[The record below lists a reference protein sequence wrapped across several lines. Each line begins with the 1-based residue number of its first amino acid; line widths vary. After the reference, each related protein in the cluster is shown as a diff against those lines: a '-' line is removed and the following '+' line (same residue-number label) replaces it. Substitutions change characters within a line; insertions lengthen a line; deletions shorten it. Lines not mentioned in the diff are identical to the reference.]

1 MASAISLLS
10 EDQFLCSICLDVFTD
25 PVTIPCG
32 HNFCKSC
39 ITEHWDTNDQHQC
52 PLCKEQYEKIP
63 HLRVN
68 TFISEMAAQFKQSVS
83 RETITSTIRSSSEEQ
98 HTDPGEVLCDFC
110 TDTKLRALKSCL
122 DCLVSYCEAHLE
134 PHHRIPGLKRH
145 MLINPVKNL
154 ESRVCKKHN
163 RPLEQFCR
171 TDQICVCQFCSE
183 SEHKL
188 HHIVSL
194 KEEYEEKK
202 AELGKTEAE
211 VQRMIQERELKI
223 KQIKQSV
230 TLSREDADRETA
242 KSVEVFTAL
251 MQSVERR
258 MAQVIDMIDEK
269 HKQTEELAEG
279 LIKELEEEISEL
291 MKRSTELEQLSRSE
305 DHFQFLQNNFTL
317 KVPPPTKHWTKVK
330 IPFSYDGILGT
341 PLAELEETLSREM
354 KVLCAEAEL
363 KKYRQYSVDVTLD
376 PETAHPKL
384 ILSADGKQVYHGNT
398 SQYIR
403 DSPKRIS
410 SYFGVLGKQ
419 SFSSGRFYFEVQV
432 KDKTDWVL
440 GVASESIHRTGSFLE
455 FWPQNGFWTISLK
468 DGYEYKALVNFGP
481 IYLSLK
487 SKPQKVGVFVD
498 YEAGLVSFYDVDAPA
513 LIYAFTDCYFAKK
526 IYPILN
532 PRNNNAGTNSTPL
545 IISPVTRTD

>member
-10 EDQFLCSICLDVFTD
+10 EEQFLCSICLDVFTD

-83 RETITSTIRSSSEEQ
+83 RETITSTIGSSSEEQ

-122 DCLVSYCEAHLE
+122 DCLISYCEAHLE
-134 PHHRIPGLKRH
+134 PHQRIPALKRH

-171 TDQICVCQFCSE
+171 TDKICMCFFCSE
-183 SEHKL
+183 LEHKL

-194 KEEYEEKK
+194 KEEYEERK

-223 KQIKQSV
+223 EQIKQSV

-242 KSVEVFTAL
+242 TSVEVFTAL
-251 MQSVERR
+251 MQSVERSL
-258 MAQVIDMIDEK
+258 AQVIDMIDEK

-279 LIKELEEEISEL
+279 LIKELEEEIFEL
-291 MKRSTELEQLSRSE
+291 IKRNTELEQLSCNE
-305 DHFQFLQNNFTL
+305 DHLHFLQNNLSL
-317 KVPPPTKHWTKVK
+317 KAPPPTKDWTKVK
-330 IPFSYDGILGT
+330 VHSLYDGILKT
-341 PLAELEETLSREM
+341 NLAELRETLS
-354 KVLCAEAEL
+354 KDTKTPCADGQL
-363 KKYRQYSVDVTLD
+363 KKYRQHSVDVTLD

-384 ILSADGKQVYHGNT
+384 ILSADGKQVHHQDT
-398 SQYIR
+398 SR
-403 DSPKRIS
+403 GMEDSPQRIS
-410 SYFGVLGKQ
+410 SFFGVLGNEG
-419 SFSSGRFYFEVQV
+419 FSSGKFYYEVQV
-432 KDKTDWVL
+432 KGKTDWIL
-440 GVASESIHRTGSFLE
+440 GVAEETINRTGVSHFC
-455 FWPQNGFWTISLK
+455 PQNGFWTISLK
-468 DGYEYKALVNFGP
+468 DGREYKALAEAEP
-481 IYLSLK
+481 IQLSLK
-487 SKPQKVGVFVD
+487 SKPEKVGVFVD
-498 YEAGLVSFYDVDAPA
+498 YKRGLVYFYDADNSA
-513 LIYAFTDCYFAKK
+513 LIFAFTGYDFTEKL
-526 IYPILN
+526 YPIFN
-532 PRNNNAGTNSTPL
+532 PRKNNDGKNATPL
-545 IISPVTRTD
+545 IICPVDNSD